1 MAINFLSDSLLKDDV
16 KLNFGNSSDLQIYH
30 DGSHSFI
37 SDQGSGNLTVLA
49 SAFVVNNASDTE
61 NMIIASADGSVNLY
75 YNGSKKFETKSDGV
89 DITGELQADSLD
101 IDGTANISGNTT
113 IGSSSNTSTYL
124 DIVATNTAGAPAQA
138 ACLRY
143 NGYESRATG
152 SFNFDTGQ
160 TNKAWFNG
168 VPYNGG
174 FTYQIGFSS
183 SGSQSE
189 YTANGL
195 FGLSQAGQIQF
206 HKYGASTFSGT
217 VTTFPAFTGSGL
229 IVDRT
234 PAQVRSDIGAGT
246 SSTTGTVT
254 SVGFSHAGNAFTTDG
269 VPVTSNGTIAITMAG
284 SSSQYI
290 NGAGNLTSF
299 PSIPAAGVTSVAQ
312 THTGNAFDISGSPI
326 TGSGTLAIDVVGTSA
341 QYITGEGNLATTIT
355 NNNSLTNG
363 AGYTTN
369 TGTTTAGNTQTFT
382 NKSGNISQWTNNSG
396 YTTNVGDITGVTAG
410 TGMSGG
416 GTSGSVTLNCT
427 ITNNSQLTNG
437 AGYTTNT
444 GTTTAGNTQTF
455 TNKSGNISQW
465 TNDSGYLTSAG
476 SMSSWSL
483 TADSGGTETIT
494 NGEGVDIAGG
504 TNITTARSGAT
515 VTITNGITN
524 NNQLTNG
531 AGYTTNT
538 GDITGVTAGSGLTGG
553 GTSGGV
559 TVSVDYTSA
568 GLIAD
573 CPSGTGSISENDFIM
588 IGQDESSSGE
598 TRSFEIQELPFLSS
612 STTGVND
619 WTVFSTLNVRGV
631 IDLADNDILRFGTGD
646 DVEMYFSGSDMF
658 MDINNGEDFKIRD
671 GNSGNATRFT
681 FDADSG
687 DFTATGNVSAY
698 SDIRL
703 KDNIKTL
710 DGSKVLEMRGV
721 SYTKDGKESSGVI
734 AQELEKVAPEL
745 VMTHENEDGIKSV
758 AYGNLVGY
766 LIEAVKEQ
774 QKQIDELKIKLSD
787 ISK

>member
-1 MAINFLSDSLLKDDV
+1 MAITFLS
-16 KLNFGNSSDLQIYH
+16 
-30 DGSHSFI
+30 
-37 SDQGSGNLTVLA
+37 NLTVSGGGITLEGTGRIQGVDTVTA
-49 SAFVVNNASDTE
+49 NTDAANKLYVDNAISGVPQGDIT
-61 NMIIASADGSVNLY
+61 NVSTTSPITGGGSSGSVTIAIQQAT
-75 YNGSKKFETKSDGV
+75 GS
-89 DITGELQADSLD
+89 Q
-101 IDGTANISGNTT
+101 SGYL
-113 IGSSSNTSTYL
+113 SSSNWTTFNNKTTNTGTVTNVATGDGLSGGAITSTGTL
-124 DIVATNTAGAPAQA
+124 TVDSTVVRTSGAQSI
-138 ACLRY
+138 
-143 NGYESRATG
+143 GDVKTFTSRADFSNSDGLRTNQVRTFG
-152 SFNFDTGQ
+152 GQQLVLNAGESSGVATGQ
-160 TNKAWFNG
+160 TNELVYLNAESGIQINSSPDNWSSGWAGRNTTTINNASGDSTFANDITVSGGDITLGGTGRIQGVDTVSSGTDAANKTYVDNAISG
-168 VPYNGG
+168 VPQGDITAVVAGTGLSGG
-174 FTYQIGFSS
+174 GT
-183 SGSQSE
+183 SGS
-189 YTANGL
+189 
-195 FGLSQAGQIQF
+195 
-206 HKYGASTFSGT
+206 
-217 VTTFPAFTGSGL
+217 VTL
-229 IVDRT
+229 
-234 PAQVRSDIGAGT
+234 
-246 SSTTGTVT
+246 
-254 SVGFSHAGNAFTTDG
+254 N
-269 VPVTSNGTIAITMAG
+269 N
-284 SSSQYI
+284 
-290 NGAGNLTSF
+290 
-299 PSIPAAGVTSVAQ
+299 
-312 THTGNAFDISGSPI
+312 
-326 TGSGTLAIDVVGTSA
+326 
-341 QYITGEGNLATTIT
+341 TIT
-355 NNNSLTNG
+355 NNNQLSNGSGYITASSSNTLTNKG
-363 AGYTTN
+363 
-369 TGTTTAGNTQTFT
+369 
-382 NKSGNISQWTNNSG
+382 GNISQWTNDSG

-427 ITNNSQLTNG
+427 ITNNSQLSNG

-465 TNDSGYLTSAG
+465 TNDSGYTTSSGDITAVVAG
-476 SMSSWSL
+476 TGL
-483 TADSGGTETIT
+483 SGGGTSGSVTLT
-494 NGEGVDIAGG
+494 N
-504 TNITTARSGAT
+504 T
-515 VTITNGITN
+515 ITN

-573 CPSGTGSISENDFIM
+573 CPSGTGTIGENDFIM
-588 IGQDESSSGE
+588 IGQDESASGE
-598 TRSFEIQELPFLSS
+598 TRSFEVQELPFLSS
-612 STTGVND
+612 STTSVNN

-681 FDADSG
+681 FDADTG

-698 SDIRL
+698 SDVRL